1 MIFAVYAAT
10 TLLSLVWLL
19 VGVHEEGKKTVQTST
34 FATVCSLFKDR
45 YIGMLFLGIL
55 FIVGIDVGLNT
66 TVPKLLIEKTGM
78 SVSEAG
84 LGSSLYFSARTIGA
98 FIGSFLLARIASDR
112 FMQCCMGIAVI
123 GFVLLLMADS
133 LLWIS
138 ILVVIVGLAC
148 SNVFSII
155 FSYALQHLPER
166 DNEISALMIM
176 GVSGGALITPLM
188 GVLSD
193 ALGQVAGLS
202 LLLLC
207 LLYLGWISFRLQKG
221 KECLILILR
230 TMNIKYFLKVAV
242 CLLAWVTAVPA
253 SSESIRTRAVPAL
266 YRTAGGLK
274 QEVQVII
281 EHQGVSTQ
289 ATVNFNGQVK
299 NIRLS
304 EGENICS
311 FELDEIKNEQQ
322 IPLSVSYAGDTH
334 QSAVTVKP
342 VRHWQVNMVQHTHTD
357 IGYTRSQME
366 ILAEHLRY
374 IDYALDYCDATDQ
387 YPDDAKFRWTCEI
400 AWAVSEYLKCR
411 PAEQVARLKKRVKEG
426 RIELAT
432 MYLNFDELPDE
443 QTLAASLYPLKQFRE
458 AGLRAEVA
466 MQMM

>member
-1 MIFAVYAAT
+1 MKQSDIKFAILPILFGFFVMGFVDVVGISTNYVKHDFGLSDTLANLIPMMVFLWFAVFSIPAGMLMGRIGRRNTVAVSLGITIVAMLLPLFFYDFTSVLLAFALLGIGNTILQVSLNPMVASVVSPGKVTSVLTLGQFLKAVSSFLGPLIAGAAASFWGDWKLIFAVYAAT

-34 FATVCSLFKDR
+34 FFATVCSLFKDR

-98 FIGSFLLARIASDR
+98 FIGAFLLARIASDR

-207 LLYLGWISFRLQKG
+207 LLYLGWISFRLQK
-221 KECLILILR
+221 R
-230 TMNIKYFLKVAV
+230 
-242 CLLAWVTAVPA
+242 
-253 SSESIRTRAVPAL
+253 
-266 YRTAGGLK
+266 
-274 QEVQVII
+274 
-281 EHQGVSTQ
+281 
-289 ATVNFNGQVK
+289 K
-299 NIRLS
+299 N
-304 EGENICS
+304 N
-311 FELDEIKNEQQ
+311 
-322 IPLSVSYAGDTH
+322 V
-334 QSAVTVKP
+334 
-342 VRHWQVNMVQHTHTD
+342 
-357 IGYTRSQME
+357 
-366 ILAEHLRY
+366 
-374 IDYALDYCDATDQ
+374 
-387 YPDDAKFRWTCEI
+387 
-400 AWAVSEYLKCR
+400 
-411 PAEQVARLKKRVKEG
+411 
-426 RIELAT
+426 
-432 MYLNFDELPDE
+432 
-443 QTLAASLYPLKQFRE
+443 
-458 AGLRAEVA
+458 
-466 MQMM
+466 